1 MTSNDIDASTV
12 QEVLN
17 NLVSTFKA
25 IGIVTELHKI
35 GSSAE
40 ESFKAAIAQHLTESS
55 AVSTAEPMDVD
66 HPLEH
71 TQREDLERIAEHVR
85 QDQTHEPP
93 TLQDQHEVLKHIGDS
108 SSTLATVPITPESE
122 SSSAPAGKPVAGS
135 EEWHKLRRDNHKE
148 VERRRRETINHGIT
162 ELATIIACTE
172 KNKGQILKEAVKY
185 IQNVQLAQTRLTEEV
200 NAASALKIELA
211 NMELEKQV
219 AEGALES
226 LSMDHAQLKRDFEEL
241 VRQKE
246 QHDREDDEE
255 LARKKLK
262 TE

>member
-17 NLVSTFKA
+17 NLN
-25 IGIVTELHKI
+25 ELHKMDT
-35 GSSAE
+35 SAE

-55 AVSTAEPMDVD
+55 AISNAEPMEVD
-66 HPLEH
+66 HPVAMEH

-85 QDQTHEPP
+85 QEVHEAP
-93 TLQDQHEVLKHIGDS
+93 TLQDQHEVLKHIGADS

-122 SSSAPAGKPVAGS
+122 IAPAGKPVAGS

-148 VERRRRETINHGIT
+148 VERRRRETINQGIT
-162 ELATIIACTE
+162 ELATIITCTE

-185 IQNVQLAQTRLTEEV
+185 IQGVQLAQAKLTEEV
-200 NAASALKIELA
+200 NAASALKIELT
-211 NMELEKQV
+211 NLELEKQA

-226 LSMDHAQLKRDFEEL
+226 LSMNHAQLKREYEEL
-241 VRQKE
+241 LKQK
-246 QHDREDDEE
+246 QQYDQEDDEE
-255 LARKKLK
+255 LAHKKPK

>member
-1 MTSNDIDASTV
+1 M
-12 QEVLN
+12 
-17 NLVSTFKA
+17 
-25 IGIVTELHKI
+25 
-35 GSSAE
+35 
-40 ESFKAAIAQHLTESS
+40 
-55 AVSTAEPMDVD
+55 
-66 HPLEH
+66 
-71 TQREDLERIAEHVR
+71 
-85 QDQTHEPP
+85 
-93 TLQDQHEVLKHIGDS
+93 
-108 SSTLATVPITPESE
+108 
-122 SSSAPAGKPVAGS
+122 AGS

-148 VERRRRETINHGIT
+148 VERRRRETINQGIT

-226 LSMDHAQLKRDFEEL
+226 LSMDHAQLKRDYEEL

-255 LARKKLK
+255 LARKKPK

>member
-17 NLVSTFKA
+17 NL
-25 IGIVTELHKI
+25 TELHKI

-40 ESFKAAIAQHLTESS
+40 ESFKAAIAQHLTESN
-55 AVSTAEPMDVD
+55 AVSTAEPMEVD

-148 VERRRRETINHGIT
+148 VERRRRETINQGIT

-200 NAASALKIELA
+200 NATSALKIELA

-226 LSMDHAQLKRDFEEL
+226 LSMDHAQLKRDYEEL

-255 LARKKLK
+255 LARKKPK